1 MVIWLLFLAI
11 ILWVNLLSIVQKCLT
26 NKLINEDY
34 HPSNGPLKMIEWFR
48 LYPLKKLLLAF
59 IWGFCAY
66 QSVRGFRIVWIEKL
80 QEVLWIELFFLCFTL
95 LTAYKI
101 WKYIKTPIIVQ
112 SSTRMFVSK
121 KLVRYKRKPLCQ
133 KVYKG
138 FALCISR
145 NQK

>member
-1 MVIWLLFLAI
+1 MWRIHGTDIIKVSRKRQIRERKGSRMVIWLLFLAI
-11 ILWVNLLSIVQKCLT
+11 ILWVNLPSIVQKCLT
-26 NKLINEDY
+26 NKLINKDY

-66 QSVRGFRIVWIEKL
+66 QSVRGFRIVWIEKH

-101 WKYIKTPIIVQ
+101 WKYIKTPYHCAKFNTNV
-112 SSTRMFVSK
+112 
-121 KLVRYKRKPLCQ
+121 CQ
-133 KVYKG
+133 
-138 FALCISR
+138 
-145 NQK
+145 

>member
-11 ILWVNLLSIVQKCLT
+11 ILWVNLPSIVQKCLT

-101 WKYIKTPIIVQ
+101 WKYIKTPYHCAKFNTNV
-112 SSTRMFVSK
+112 
-121 KLVRYKRKPLCQ
+121 CQ
-133 KVYKG
+133 
-138 FALCISR
+138 
-145 NQK
+145 